1 MTLLKKTEEA
11 VDSRG
16 KILVVDDE
24 RTTRTTLTDILRL
37 EGYEVEAVPNGAS
50 ALQRLEE
57 TTYDV
62 MLLDLMMPGIGGLE
76 VLAKTDEEQCDVEIV
91 LLTAHS
97 SVESAVAALRH
108 GAVDYL
114 IKPARPEEIIQAVGK
129 ALQRR
134 KRRLRQHH
142 LLEQLERSVRQL
154 KAERGDVNASEESTT
169 PLSRASERVLLPQGA
184 WADLTRRRL
193 YYGDDEIVLS
203 PAEARLLK
211 TLLEHEG
218 EVMSHRDLVRLVQGY
233 EVLDA
238 EAPDM
243 LRPLVSRLR
252 AKLGR
257 VPGGR
262 EWIENVRGVGYVLE
276 LGGGA

>member
-1 MTLLKKTEEA
+1 MT
-11 VDSRG
+11 VRG
-16 KILVVDDE
+16 RVLVVDDE
-24 RTTRTTLTDILRL
+24 RTTRMTLTDILRL
-37 EGYEVEAVPNGAS
+37 EGYEVEAVPHGEQ
-50 ALQRLEE
+50 ALQKLEE

-62 MLLDLMMPGIGGLE
+62 MLLDLIMPGIGGLE
-76 VLAKTDEEQCDVEIV
+76 VLARVDEMQLDIEIV

-114 IKPARPEEIIQAVGK
+114 IKPARPEEIVQAVDK

-134 KRRLRQHH
+134 QRRLRQHH

-154 KAERGDVNASEESTT
+154 KAERGEAEASPGVPRNEHPDGRI
-169 PLSRASERVLLPQGA
+169 PLPGGA
-184 WADLTRRRL
+184 WVDLSRRRL
-193 YYGDDEIVLS
+193 YHAGEEIVLS
-203 PAEARLLK
+203 PAEARLLR

-218 EVMSHRDLVRLVQGY
+218 EVMTHRNLVRLVQGY
-233 EVLDA
+233 EVLDL

-262 EWIENVRGVGYVLE
+262 DWIVNVRGVGYVLE
-276 LGGGA
+276 LADRGG

>member
-1 MTLLKKTEEA
+1 MTP
-11 VDSRG
+11 RG
-16 KILVVDDE
+16 KVLVVDDE
-24 RTTRTTLTDILRL
+24 YTTRTSLTDILRL
-37 EGYEVEAVPNGAS
+37 EGYEVEAVPNGTL
-50 ALQRLEE
+50 ALQKLAE
-57 TTYDV
+57 TAYDV

-76 VLAKTDEEQCDVEIV
+76 VLARVDEMRHDVEIV

-114 IKPARPEEIIQAVGK
+114 IKPAKPEEIIQAVGK
-129 ALQRR
+129 AVQRR
-134 KRRLRQHH
+134 QRRLRQHH
-142 LLEQLERSVRQL
+142 LLEQLERSVQQL
-154 KAERGDVNASEESTT
+154 REERGIEEVPLEDT
-169 PLSRASERVLLPQGA
+169 PMHTERTNERIPLPDGA
-184 WADLTRRRL
+184 WVDLARRRL
-193 YYGDDEIVLS
+193 YHGEDEIALS
-203 PAEARLLK
+203 PAEARLLR

-233 EVLDA
+233 EVSDW
-238 EAPDM
+238 EAPEM

-262 EWIENVRGVGYVLE
+262 DWIVNVRGVGYVLE
-276 LGGGA
+276 LGER